1 MEENRRK
8 SRHVITYFLFYS
20 LVFHRA
26 HDSEVVYEVFHRLMR
41 SFSEMQTAY
50 PDGLTSGLVCR
61 TKQKNIVAF
70 KVVLS
75 VAELKDI

>member
-1 MEENRRK
+1 
-8 SRHVITYFLFYS
+8 
-20 LVFHRA
+20 
-26 HDSEVVYEVFHRLMR
+26 MR

-75 VAELKDI
+75 VAELKDV